1 MQLIDEIRTA
11 WGWTGIQPLEVVGEN
26 EFGNLIVKDV
36 DGSYWRI
43 CPEDSDCRV
52 IASTR
57 QELDALSKDQAF
69 LRDWHMSALV
79 DRAFAVLGVLAEGRK
94 YCLKIPSVMGGEYSE
109 ENFGTIDLNELIR
122 ASGHIARQVK
132 DLPDGAKVQLVV
144 AP

>member
-11 WGWTGIQPLEVVGEN
+11 WGWTGIEPLEVVGEN
-26 EFGNLIVKDV
+26 EFGNLIVMDV

-52 IASTR
+52 VASTR
-57 QELDALSKDQAF
+57 QELDALSNDQVF

-79 DRAFAVLGVLAEGRK
+79 DRAFAVVGVLAEGQK

-109 ENFGTIDLNELIR
+109 ENFGKIGLNELIR
-122 ASGHIARQVK
+122 VSGHIARQVE
-132 DLPDGAKVQLVV
+132 DLPDGAKVRLVI

>member
-109 ENFGTIDLNELIR
+109 ENSGTIDLNELIR

-132 DLPDGAKVQLVV
+132 DLPDGAKVRLVI